1 MSAHDYTHQILIPW
15 LFAIA
20 VTAVV
25 MALAVLAAVRHGRKA
40 KETWPRAEPPQAR
53 EPSAPR

>member
-25 MALAVLAAVRHGRKA
+25 MALAVLAAVRHGRRA

-53 EPSAPR
+53 ER